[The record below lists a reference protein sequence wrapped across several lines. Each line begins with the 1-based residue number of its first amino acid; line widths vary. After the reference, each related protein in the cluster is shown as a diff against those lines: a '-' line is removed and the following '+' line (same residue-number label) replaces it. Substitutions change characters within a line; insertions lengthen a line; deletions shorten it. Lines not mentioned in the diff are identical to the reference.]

1 MLPYGYECNYLHQL
15 PHPAKKGPETA
26 KDCFGRDKFADYRD
40 DMGGVGSFQRENRT
54 LYIGRIKETGPGPET
69 EEIVRRHFAE
79 WGEIDRMRV
88 LQYRSVAFVT
98 YVHEANGQFARE
110 AMSCQSMD
118 NDEILNV
125 RWATEDP
132 NPTTKVI
139 EKRRLEE
146 IGTAGITS
154 KLDPGMV
161 DAMRAIRALEEEPLD
176 DLLVEEVEG
185 PPSKRRKIHTP
196 VEEDPDED
204 EAKEE
209 PEKAGLL
216 SAETLQGLRV
226 LAEMRKKIAP
236 LKPGKPGLSS
246 LADYGSDEGDM

>member
-1 MLPYGYECNYLHQL
+1 VSV
-15 PHPAKKGPETA
+15 
-26 KDCFGRDKFADYRD
+26 FVVGR
-40 DMGGVGSFQRENRT
+40 VTVN
-54 LYIGRIKETGPGPET
+54 IPRIIP
-69 EEIVRRHFAE
+69 V
-79 WGEIDRMRV
+79 RV

-98 YVHEANGQFARE
+98 YIHEANAQFARE

-146 IGTAGITS
+146 IGTAGIAS

-161 DAMRAIRALEEEPLD
+161 DALRAIQALEGASLD
-176 DLLVEEVEG
+176 DPLVEEVEE
-185 PPSKRRKIHTP
+185 PPSKRRKIETSI
-196 VEEDPDED
+196 EDEPDED
-204 EAKEE
+204 EEEGEEE
-209 PEKAGLL
+209 PPKAGLL

-226 LAEMRKKIAP
+226 LAEMRMKVTSS
-236 LKPGKPGLSS
+236 KPGKPGLSS
-246 LADYGSDEGDM
+246 LADYGSDQGDE

>member
-1 MLPYGYECNYLHQL
+1 MAYL
-15 PHPAKKGPETA
+15 
-26 KDCFGRDKFADYRD
+26 
-40 DMGGVGSFQRENRT
+40 
-54 LYIGRIKETGPGPET
+54 TGPFP
-69 EEIVRRHFAE
+69 V
-79 WGEIDRMRV
+79 RV

-98 YVHEANGQFARE
+98 YIHEANGQFARE

-146 IGTAGITS
+146 IGTAGIAS

-161 DAMRAIRALEEEPLD
+161 DALRAIRALEGESLDEP
-176 DLLVEEVEG
+176 LVEEVEE
-185 PPSKRRKIHTP
+185 PPSKRRKIETP
-196 VEEDPDED
+196 VEDEPDED
-204 EAKEE
+204 EEEEE
-209 PEKAGLL
+209 PQKTGLL

-226 LAEMRKKIAP
+226 LAEMRKKVAP
-236 LKPGKPGLSS
+236 SKPGKPGLSS
-246 LADYGSDEGDM
+246 LANYGSDEGDE

>member
-1 MLPYGYECNYLHQL
+1 MAYLTS
-15 PHPAKKGPETA
+15 PFP
-26 KDCFGRDKFADYRD
+26 
-40 DMGGVGSFQRENRT
+40 V
-54 LYIGRIKETGPGPET
+54 
-69 EEIVRRHFAE
+69 
-79 WGEIDRMRV
+79 RV

-98 YVHEANGQFARE
+98 YVHEANAQFARE

-146 IGTAGITS
+146 IGTAGIAS

-161 DAMRAIRALEEEPLD
+161 DALRAIRALEGESLD
-176 DLLVEEVEG
+176 GQLVEDVEDVEE
-185 PPSKRRKIHTP
+185 PPSKRRKIDSP
-196 VEEDPDED
+196 VEDEPEED
-204 EAKEE
+204 EEEE
-209 PEKAGLL
+209 PQKAGLL

-226 LAEMRKKIAP
+226 LAEMRKKVGPSKA
-236 LKPGKPGLSS
+236 GKPGLSS
-246 LADYGSDEGDM
+246 LAEYGSDEGDE